1 MTYRKPPFLLRKWQ
15 QLQMRYYAYRNPKSW
30 SGYATGNDSVPTPT
44 SKIPARATK
53 KSSG

>member
-15 QLQMRYYAYRNPKSW
+15 RLQMRYYAYRNPENW
-30 SGYATGNDSVPTPT
+30 SGYATGNDSATTPT
-44 SKIPARATK
+44 SKTPEPSTK